1 MKSWKTIKLK
11 ECIIQL
17 NTGLNP
23 RKNFSLGEGNIKYI
37 TAKNLTKEGFIDF
50 SNCAYVDSKA
60 KEIIHKR
67 SDIRKGDILFSSR
80 APVGH
85 CHLINYEPDFYD
97 IGESIFSIRVNENI
111 VLPEYLCL
119 YLSSDLFINTASNK
133 VSGSVIQEIRISD
146 LLDTD
151 ILIPDKTVQSSI
163 AKFIG
168 NIDKKIE
175 LNKAIQNDLEGMAK
189 LLFDYWFIQFDF
201 PNNNKKPYKTYGGK
215 MVWNNE
221 LKKDIPEKWQ
231 VGTLHNLCNVVW
243 GQCPEGKYILNKD
256 TLEDNIL
263 DYCSGAGDM
272 RNGFVVDC
280 QAKTFVNTSR
290 RMAHCNAVL
299 LSVAGSIGA
308 ICVTDHDISL
318 GRAAVAFE
326 SKDITNNMFIINV
339 LKMLSN
345 QVQNLASGSIQKVI
359 NTDHIESMKFAY
371 DIDALKEYGTVTNEI
386 YKQIV
391 AVSLENKCLM
401 DMRDFL
407 LPMLITEQISINYE

>member
-1 MKSWKTIKLK
+1 MESWKTIKLK

-50 SNCAYVDSKA
+50 SNCAYIDSKA

-67 SDIRKGDILFSSR
+67 SDIKKGDILFSSR

-97 IGESIFSIRVNENI
+97 IGESIFSIRVNEDI

-151 ILIPDKTVQSSI
+151 ILVPDKVVQSNI

-201 PNNNKKPYKTYGGK
+201 PNNIKKPYKTSGGK
-215 MVWNNE
+215 MVWNDE

-231 VGTLHNLCNVVW
+231 VGTLHNLSNVIW
-243 GQCPEGKYILNKD
+243 GQCPDGKYILKKD
-256 TLEDNIL
+256 ILEDNTL

-280 QAKTFVNTSR
+280 QAKTFVETSR
-290 RMAHCNAVL
+290 RMAHRNAIL

-326 SKDITNNMFIINV
+326 SKDIIDNMFIINV

-371 DIDALKEYGTVTNEI
+371 DIDTLKEYGAATNEI

-407 LPMLITEQISINYE
+407 LPMLITEQISINL